1 MAKLTG
7 PLLSFGA
14 KGQIGKTL
22 VTADWKGIKYA
33 RQYTI
38 PANPQTAEQTL
49 TRTTFSFLQSLWLN
63 APTLFRAPWTAN
75 AIGRAYT
82 DRNKLVA
89 ENLPVLRT
97 EIDLNNFIASPG
109 SLGGPPLNSITP
121 STGGASGEID
131 CLASAPTPPTGWTLA
146 SVSFATLPDQNSE
159 DPFVGPL
166 VTATDAAAPFDV
178 TLTGLP
184 AATVCQV
191 TAWPVWTRPDGKT
204 AYGPSLIDQAT
215 SGA

>member
-38 PANPQTAEQTL
+38 PANPQTSEQTV
-49 TRTTFSFLQSLWLN
+49 TRDTFKMLQSLWLN

-75 AIGRAYT
+75 AVGRAYT

-89 ENLPVLRT
+89 ENMPVLRSELT
-97 EIDLNNFIASPG
+97 MDNWIASPG
-109 SLGGPPLNSITP
+109 ALGGPPLDSMTAVA
-121 STGGASGEID
+121 GGLAGEID
-131 CLASAPTPPTGWTLA
+131 STATPPAAPTGWTLT
-146 SVSFATLPDQNSE
+146 SVTFIALPDQDPAN
-159 DPFVGPL
+159 PFVGPM
-166 VTATDAAAPFDV
+166 VAISDASAAYTADF
-178 TLTGLP
+178 TGLTP
-184 AATVCQV
+184 GADYQISAF
-191 TAWPVWTRPDGKT
+191 PVWTRPDAKL
-204 AYGPSLIDQAT
+204 AYGPALNRQAT
-215 SGA
+215 ATP

>member
-38 PANPQTAEQTL
+38 PANPQTSEQTV
-49 TRTTFSFLQSLWLN
+49 TRDTFRTLSQLWLN

-89 ENLPVLRT
+89 ENMPVLRAET
-97 EIDLNNFIASPG
+97 DMNNFIASPG
-109 SLGGPPLNSITP
+109 ALGGPPLDAISAA
-121 STGGASGEID
+121 TGSNAGEID
-131 CLASAPTPPTGWTLA
+131 MTATPPAPPTGWTLFGVTFGA
-146 SVSFATLPDQNSE
+146 FPDQDPA
-159 DPFVGPL
+159 DPFVGPM
-166 VTATDAAAPFDV
+166 VAAQDTTSTYGV

-184 AATVCQV
+184 AATLCQCF
-191 TAWPVWTRPDGKT
+191 AFPVWTRPDGKT
-204 AYGPSLIDQAT
+204 AYGPSLLDQAT
-215 SGA
+215 SAA